1 MQEGGKKVEMEN
13 TAGVTPI
20 LLAKDQPGFVLT
32 PQVKDIIHRAFLYLE
47 TGFPVHFMGP
57 AGTGKTSLAM
67 YLAAQRGRPI
77 ILIHGDEEYNT
88 SDLVGGEYGY
98 RRKKMVDN
106 FIHSVRKSE
115 ENVSARWVDHR
126 LTVACKYGFT
136 LAYDEFTRSRAEANN
151 ILLSVLE
158 ERILDL
164 PAARGEDSYLRV
176 HPNFAAIFTSNP
188 EEYAGVHRAQDA
200 LRDRMV
206 TIKLSPYDRET
217 EIAITQAKA
226 GIPRLDA
233 ERIVNIV
240 RELRE
245 SKDNGSTPTVRA
257 GIMIGKVLRL
267 TQARAAATDENFT
280 WICLDILDPES
291 SNNNNIGTAREA
303 VKDLIAK
310 YC

>member
-1 MQEGGKKVEMEN
+1 MGSAE
-13 TAGVTPI
+13 VTPI
-20 LLAKDQPGFVLT
+20 LLAKEQAGFVLT
-32 PQVKDIIHRAFLYLE
+32 PQIEDIIKRALLYLE
-47 TGFPVHFMGP
+47 AGFPVHFMGP

-67 YLAAQRGRPI
+67 YLAAQRGHPV
-77 ILIHGDEEYNT
+77 ILIHGDEEFST

-151 ILLSVLE
+151 VLLSVLE

-164 PAARGEDSYLRV
+164 PTAREGEGYLQV
-176 HPNFAAIFTSNP
+176 HPDFAAIFTSNP

-217 EIAITQAKA
+217 EIAVTQAKA
-226 GIPRLDA
+226 GIPRPDA
-233 ERIVNIV
+233 ERIVDIV
-240 RELRE
+240 RGLRA
-245 SKDNGSTPTVRA
+245 SKHNGSTPTVRA
-257 GIMIGKVLRL
+257 CIMIAKVLRL
-267 TQARAAATDENFT
+267 SQARVVTNDENFMNT
-280 WICLDILDPES
+280 LLDILDPES
-291 SNNNNIGTAREA
+291 SNNNNANNVGTAREA
-303 VKDLIAK
+303 VKELIDK